1 MLDNINIDL
10 QNFIS
15 DINDNLENEADK
27 SYVIER
33 TTVLLDNIINKIE
46 NMSAEREE
54 KLEAFI
60 KKQKENEIKLQ
71 ELEDKVSNIY
81 EDIYEDEEED
91 FSITCPYCN
100 YEFEADINEDLSEIK
115 CPECGNS
122 IELDWYGNLDDENDN
137 GCSGHCSNCGGCE

>member
-33 TTVLLDNIINKIE
+33 TTILLDNIINKIE

-60 KKQKENEIKLQ
+60 KKQKENYIKFK